1 MKSTSMYSTFYC
13 KFTIKSKN
21 YTHFSFSPY
30 NQKSGLT
37 FWGAVKKSIPCSEQ
51 KNNDPEDVKINRI
64 TQEKFSYTWILHS
77 REKSDKITKFALPGE
92 KTKNTVLLGCE
103 QCNKYSGEKWE
114 KLFDIIGIYWLI
126 DTGRIYGTEVNGNM
140 EG

>member
-77 REKSDKITKFALPGE
+77 RVKSDKITKFALSGK
-92 KTKNTVLLGCE
+92 KTKNTVLLGCK
-103 QCNKYSGEKWE
+103 QCKSIFSVNRMFHHT
-114 KLFDIIGIYWLI
+114 KLFLVCNFRAEWNI
-126 DTGRIYGTEVNGNM
+126 EQQPS
-140 EG
+140 